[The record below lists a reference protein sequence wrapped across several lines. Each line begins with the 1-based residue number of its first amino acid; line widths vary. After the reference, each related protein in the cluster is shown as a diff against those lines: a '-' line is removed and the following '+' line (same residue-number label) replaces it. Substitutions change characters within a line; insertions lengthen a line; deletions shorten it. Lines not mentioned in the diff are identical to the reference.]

1 MPGFAPLAAVPLAS
15 AVLSPARE
23 ALSAGVFALGALAQ
37 GRSQAHAVAQGAVV
51 LAGHAQGRISTQV
64 HFAAANDTGAL
75 TLVGQSRGAA
85 PQDAQVDAAVS
96 LFGEARTATDT
107 AASNVAGISVDSG
120 ASAELADT
128 GLVSGDYVAR
138 GQAAGVTGTI
148 ASAKVAIAVN
158 LDLAVSPSNT
168 AHAAG
173 ALPFTARQ
181 GAVAAITAHADVL
194 WQAERHIRFATT
206 AVEGEATRL
215 LSLEGAARSFAKA
228 RATGVGGMA
237 LAGSAR
243 LAGVTNLRA
252 QGGIALAGQGKAN
265 TNAQATLTRALTL
278 AGNAGVRAQE
288 DRFATSAINISLSGN
303 AKARTALVGRASGH
317 ITLRVETTAN
327 AAVLGHGRSGV
338 DVARRFDA
346 AANVDAAMA
355 RAIIFA
361 GASAALTAAVTH
373 KTITAPLLLS
383 GHAQVRVGS
392 DVAAATPVPTG
403 IACAG
408 RVGLSIGASQR
419 IFLPS
424 TLTGTTGL
432 YGTATKTVGL
442 AGIASAAPRTIAH
455 ITRTPLAL
463 TGSAQATLSITG
475 NSDGRLALTRRSR
488 TSALIDASTVPA
500 LHLQLQATAIVPLHG
515 LGLTA
520 LALQGKVR
528 LPGRVAAIGRGR
540 FDLVGSGKSAVA
552 MRTTAGAGFELAA
565 VAGAEAAVRGHAL
578 DRFTVTRMGAGDI
591 AVRGD
596 AARLITFRGQSVL
609 HVSSHALAK
618 PVLAPNLQAA
628 GMSSL
633 LGKLSAQAVLTD
645 GTCQASMTVDAA
657 GRHGFWSLVLRMLGV
672 RAPPGQ
678 RRFTPPDTAQ
688 GGSVITAPR
697 SGVLHA
703 EPRAGRIL
711 KG

>member
-1 MPGFAPLAAVPLAS
+1 M
-15 AVLSPARE
+15 
-23 ALSAGVFALGALAQ
+23 
-37 GRSQAHAVAQGAVV
+37 
-51 LAGHAQGRISTQV
+51 
-64 HFAAANDTGAL
+64 D
-75 TLVGQSRGAA
+75 
-85 PQDAQVDAAVS
+85 
-96 LFGEARTATDT
+96 
-107 AASNVAGISVDSG
+107 
-120 ASAELADT
+120 
-128 GLVSGDYVAR
+128 
-138 GQAAGVTGTI
+138 GQAA
-148 ASAKVAIAVN
+148 
-158 LDLAVSPSNT
+158 
-168 AHAAG
+168 
-173 ALPFTARQ
+173 Q
-181 GAVAAITAHADVL
+181 
-194 WQAERHIRFATT
+194 Q
-206 AVEGEATRL
+206 
-215 LSLEGAARSFAKA
+215 LSMDGAARSFAKA
-228 RATGVGGMA
+228 RAIGVGSMA

-243 LAGVTNLRA
+243 LPGVTNLRA
-252 QGGIALAGQGKAN
+252 QGGIALAGRGKAN
-265 TNAQATLTRALTL
+265 PNARATLTRALTL
-278 AGNAGVRAQE
+278 AGNAGARAQE

-432 YGTATKTVGL
+432 YGTATKTVCL

-500 LHLQLQATAIVPLHG
+500 LHVQLQAAAIVPLHG
-515 LGLTA
+515 LGLPA

-528 LPGRVAAIGRGR
+528 LPGRVAAIRRGR
-540 FDLVGSGKSAVA
+540 LDLVGAGKSAVV
-552 MRTTAGAGFELAA
+552 MRATAGASFEPAA
-565 VAGAEAAVRGHAL
+565 VAGAKVAAGGRAL
-578 DRFTVTRMGAGDI
+578 DRFTVTRMGSGDI
-591 AVRGD
+591 PVRGD
-596 AARLITFRGQSVL
+596 AARLITVTGQSVL
-609 HVSSHALAK
+609 RVNSRALSQ

-628 GMSSL
+628 GVSSL
-633 LGKLSAQAVLTD
+633 LGKLSAQAVRPD
-645 GTCQASMTVDAA
+645 GTCQASTTIDTIV
-657 GRHGFWSLVLRMLGV
+657 RHVAWPLALLVFGV

-678 RRFTPPDTAQ
+678 CRFSPPDTAQ
-688 GGSVITAPR
+688 GGSAITAPR
-697 SGVLHA
+697 SGVQRA
-703 EPRAGRIL
+703 EPRTGRIL
-711 KG
+711 EG